1 MIERN
6 ADASKTLTEQLQEYK
21 EANDSMF
28 DTIKMLNKD
37 NYKLEAE
44 NTKLKDLLKDCRYI
58 LEIEKNFP
66 SCAFEK
72 DRLAKLIAKINQV
85 LEKNNG

>member
-1 MIERN
+1 M
-6 ADASKTLTEQLQEYK
+6 TEQEVCIGSLGQQKVYLHWSDVK
-21 EANDSMF
+21 DICTNAVSEAYEQAR
-28 DTIKMLNKD
+28 K
-37 NYKLEAE
+37 E

-72 DRLAKLIAKINQV
+72 DRLAKLIAKISQV
-85 LEKNNG
+85 LGEDNG